1 MEWSTVVVL
10 VLAIP
15 VILIPIALIWYINVG
30 GIIVLLDKRRRNAA
44 AKWLFDFE
52 RKGTIAWERQDNEMH
67 QYYKNQVDSLFH
79 HSKER

>member
-52 RKGTIAWERQDNEMH
+52 RKGTMAWERQGNEIH
-67 QYYKNQVDSLFH
+67 QYYRNQVDSLLNQTN
-79 HSKER
+79 KR